1 MALMF
6 QQRVSLEL
14 ISHFIN
20 NYLRY
25 QPIAYSLLFEEKYES
40 YIYFVCSAKYCGY
53 NIRGQ
58 LGIDN
63 TTNMGN
69 NSSEMAS
76 LPSIN
81 L

>member
-1 MALMF
+1 LF

-20 NYLRY
+20 NYLRC
-25 QPIAYSLLFEEKYES
+25 QPIAFSLLFEKKNES

-63 TTNMGN
+63 TTNMGD
-69 NSSEMAS
+69 NSSEMDS